1 MGLKKQREKEKAT
14 SDFSGWLF
22 SSSDNLPNFL
32 VPSESGKCLVLL
44 SPPEERDE
52 PPAVELSRVLD
63 KGRFERVWIK
73 RVLWITGRDR
83 QRFFDYFF
91 RGSGRV
97 KNVGFIDRCFW
108 V

>member
-1 MGLKKQREKEKAT
+1 MRINSKLELLKRKEKKEKAT
-14 SDFSGWLF
+14 PDFSGWLF

-32 VPSESGKCLVLL
+32 VPIESGKCLGVLF
-44 SPPEERDE
+44 PPEDLDV

-73 RVLWITGRDR
+73 KVWWITGRDR
-83 QRFFDYFF
+83 QRFFDVFF

-97 KNVGFIDRCFW
+97 KKR
-108 V
+108 

>member
-1 MGLKKQREKEKAT
+1 MTCPSLSEGRTSGDGSEKTRERKEKAT

-32 VPSESGKCLVLL
+32 VPSESGKCLGLL

-73 RVLWITGRDR
+73 KSVVVYWARSPT
-83 QRFFDYFF
+83 FF
-91 RGSGRV
+91 R
-97 KNVGFIDRCFW
+97 
-108 V
+108 